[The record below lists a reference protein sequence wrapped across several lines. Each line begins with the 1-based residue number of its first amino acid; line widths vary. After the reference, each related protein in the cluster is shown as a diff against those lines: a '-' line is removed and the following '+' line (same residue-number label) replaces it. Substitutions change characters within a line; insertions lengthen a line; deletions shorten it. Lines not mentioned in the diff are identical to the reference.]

1 MSPSHRCL
9 VGVTA
14 GIAATDVWLIRH
26 NQHTLSSVI
35 RHSRWLRP
43 VVVYLAVHLLFDL
56 PHDPLGKFADKLVV
70 GTRAK
75 L

>member
-14 GIAATDVWLIRH
+14 GIAAADVWLIRH
-26 NQHTLSSVI
+26 QQQTLSTTI
-35 RHSRWLRP
+35 RRSRYLKP
-43 VVVYLAVHLLFDL
+43 AVMYLALHLLFDL
-56 PHDPLGKFADKLVV
+56 PHDPLGKLADKLVV
-70 GTRAK
+70 GTGTK